1 MVMFLGEIKLNW
13 WDKRKKKV
21 KEVMNKLFDIY

>member
-1 MVMFLGEIKLNW
+1 MAMLSGEIKPNW

-21 KEVMNKLFDIY
+21 KEAMNKLFDTY